1 MEKKD
6 QNLCS
11 IFRIVQIKTKS
22 EMLLR
27 ALRLAA
33 LPVLISLFLTPVRF
47 FLELAGIPEVYIFP
61 IGLLWLT
68 LGFSVLWA
76 IRLSDEEHPYWILLL
91 SLFFFAPP
99 SRVPVFVLWW
109 ITKTW
114 GLGTHYD
121 IFDSWDQALIGQIV
135 YGSLVQ
141 IIPGSLLGSLTLAI
155 RRHRKSVMA

>member
-1 MEKKD
+1 MG
-6 QNLCS
+6 N
-11 IFRIVQIKTKS
+11 QIIRR
-22 EMLLR
+22 R
-27 ALRLAA
+27 A
-33 LPVLISLFLTPVRF
+33 
-47 FLELAGIPEVYIFP
+47 
-61 IGLLWLT
+61 
-68 LGFSVLWA
+68 SVLDTV
-76 IRLSDEEHPYWILLL
+76 IESF
-91 SLFFFAPP
+91 LFCTAFQSSGICA
-99 SRVPVFVLWW
+99 LW